1 MNVVLVGAR
10 GCGKTTIGKRL
21 ADRLW
26 QTYID
31 IDEMIVRNAGK
42 NIKEIFEEDGEAH
55 FREIETACLRECLQ
69 VPDTVIGL
77 GGGTVTIEVNRT
89 LLKESGAKVIYLKC
103 EPEELHKRIEA
114 DPQSPITR
122 PPLTHL
128 GGGIEEVK
136 LLLERREPYYRDVM
150 TSELEVTN
158 LTPAEAVVYISR
170 ML

>member
-31 IDEMIVRNAGK
+31 IDELIVRKAGK

-77 GGGTVTIEVNRT
+77 GGGTVTIGVNRE

-103 EPEELHKRIEA
+103 EA
-114 DPQSPITR
+114 
-122 PPLTHL
+122 
-128 GGGIEEVK
+128 
-136 LLLERREPYYRDVM
+136 
-150 TSELEVTN
+150 
-158 LTPAEAVVYISR
+158 
-170 ML
+170 